1 MHNSNDNN
9 PLLWSIL
16 GLLFAAIS
24 IVAIY
29 KSWPMLFPKAD
40 LLATVDPACDLRTGP
55 CTTRL
60 ENGASVTFSILPR
73 EIPVVAPLA
82 LQVNLEAISATA
94 IEVDFSGVEM
104 NMGFNRVKLSH
115 QEEGIFGGKAMLP
128 VCVWDAM
135 EWEARVLIETK
146 QGLIAVPYRF
156 ITVRPGT
163 SLPAADS

>member
-1 MHNSNDNN
+1 METSNSNS

-24 IVAIY
+24 IVALY

-40 LLATVDPACDLRTGP
+40 LQAAVDPTCDLRAGP

-60 ENGASVTFSILPR
+60 ENGGSVSFSIEPR
-73 EIPVVAPLA
+73 DIPVVMPLA
-82 LQVNLEAISATA
+82 VQVNLQGIAATG

-104 NMGFNRVKLSH
+104 NMGFNRVKLNAKKAGVFS
-115 QEEGIFGGKAMLP
+115 GKAMLP

-135 EWEARVLIETK
+135 EWEAKVLIKAE
-146 QGLIAVPYRF
+146 QGLLSVPYRF
-156 ITVRPGT
+156 ITVRPGV
-163 SLPAADS
+163 SIPGADS